1 MRCRSVCHISCVVLI
16 LALPGCSSRDD
27 TPHSSRARVEL
38 TYWPAPNPQEVQLA
52 DTLVKRWNRLHPDIL
67 VKMQPI
73 PVSQSTEEVLLAAIA
88 GKTTPDVCSNI
99 WPGALHEY
107 TQAGGL
113 VQLDAFP
120 DFDSAAGARIPHELL
135 DGFRSPDGHFH
146 QMPWKTNPVMMFY
159 NIRLLEEAG
168 VRGVPR
174 TYAEYLSA
182 GAKVSRDT
190 SGDGQNDIWMGERDI
205 RPIWWQRLF
214 DFYPFYIAA
223 SGGRTLFARGEVDFN
238 NSAAAGVMAFFHECY
253 SRKLFPRTVTGGGD
267 VFLLEKKATHFAG
280 PWEVAAIHKFAPHM
294 RFGIAPLPVPDST
307 RAPVYSYG
315 DFKNISIFSTTR
327 HPREAWEFVKF
338 LIEAAHDL
346 LLLELCDQIPV
357 RGDILTNPLFADYF
371 QKKPE
376 MVAFARQAPFTR
388 GVDPVPDLKEILD
401 AISQMYEAS
410 AVFGSMSPE
419 ESIAEAAR
427 HTRAIL
433 EWNR

>member
-1 MRCRSVCHISCVVLI
+1 
-16 LALPGCSSRDD
+16 
-27 TPHSSRARVEL
+27 
-38 TYWPAPNPQEVQLA
+38 
-52 DTLVKRWNRLHPDIL
+52 
-67 VKMQPI
+67 
-73 PVSQSTEEVLLAAIA
+73 
-88 GKTTPDVCSNI
+88 
-99 WPGALHEY
+99 
-107 TQAGGL
+107 
-113 VQLDAFP
+113 
-120 DFDSAAGARIPHELL
+120 
-135 DGFRSPDGHFH
+135 
-146 QMPWKTNPVMMFY
+146 
-159 NIRLLEEAG
+159 
-168 VRGVPR
+168 
-174 TYAEYLSA
+174 
-182 GAKVSRDT
+182 
-190 SGDGQNDIWMGERDI
+190 
-205 RPIWWQRLF
+205 
-214 DFYPFYIAA
+214 
-223 SGGRTLFARGEVDFN
+223 
-238 NSAAAGVMAFFHECY
+238 
-253 SRKLFPRTVTGGGD
+253 